1 MGPSRTPKSKSS
13 QFLIVPRSCLTLDFP
28 LTPFHA
34 VFFKNEERVRE
45 QTGPGAET
53 SSPQA
58 PTWRER
64 GVICAPRNCRGR
76 HSHRLGGGWCP
87 WVYAARPLPGLTF
100 LKGTRTPGR
109 SARGKRPT
117 PTPTP
122 GRGVSRAPVVPSPR
136 RLGNRAPWLCLSP
149 CCSPG
154 CGPARRLWRRSS
166 RSQEGEAGADPGDT
180 ACSLECRFIGK
191 NANDS
196 FHFILL
202 TDCAGSN
209 SWLLP
214 YTCHCRGA
222 AHFV

>member
-13 QFLIVPRSCLTLDFP
+13 QFLIVPRSCLTLDYP
-28 LTPFHA
+28 LTPFNA
-34 VFFKNEERVRE
+34 VFFKTEERVRE

-64 GVICAPRNCRGR
+64 GMICALLTCRGR
-76 HSHRLGGGWCP
+76 HSHGLGGEWCA
-87 WVYAARPLPGLTF
+87 WIYAARPLPGLTF

-109 SARGKRPT
+109 SARGKHPTPIPT

-136 RLGNRAPWLCLSP
+136 GLVHRAPWLSRSP

-154 CGPARRLWRRSS
+154 CGPAPARPPPPPSALLVCSSS
-166 RSQEGEAGADPGDT
+166 RGDRDKGEGG
-180 ACSLECRFIGK
+180 
-191 NANDS
+191 
-196 FHFILL
+196 
-202 TDCAGSN
+202 
-209 SWLLP
+209 
-214 YTCHCRGA
+214 
-222 AHFV
+222 